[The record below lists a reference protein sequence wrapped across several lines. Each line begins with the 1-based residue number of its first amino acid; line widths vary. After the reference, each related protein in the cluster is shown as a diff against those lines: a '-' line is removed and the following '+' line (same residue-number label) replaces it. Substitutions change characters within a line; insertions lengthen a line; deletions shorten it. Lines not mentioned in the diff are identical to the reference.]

1 MEKLLQAEAFSQGR
15 FLHRAPCAHRMATD
29 CAKCLPVLLCT
40 TSLVHSISQC
50 KFVLQDLHKALC
62 TTKFAQTTSQY
73 YFVLQSLRKV
83 LPSTTSARPSTTSYY
98 KMCTKYVLVLLPAA
112 KLAQRQFY
120 IEKLYTRRAFNHN
133 RFYTE
138 TLFTQRP
145 VCPACWGVSE
155 SCASTCACSSPKIY
169 FGSAHSPKERD
180 QLKPFYKKERNA
192 SADSCSHY
200 HAICTASL
208 SHHTCPS
215 HCSIALS
222 HHFPESPLPCHHSP
236 KSTRS

>member
-1 MEKLLQAEAFSQGR
+1 MQIALGLPCSGDVWALGISHKVAPRVDVGNLVCATGPARSDASSIVKYNSGVYYEACTKHF
-15 FLHRAPCAHRMATD
+15 
-29 CAKCLPVLLCT
+29 PVLLR
-40 TSLVHSISQC
+40 
-50 KFVLQDLHKALC
+50 
-62 TTKFAQTTSQY
+62 TTKLAQSTSQY

-155 SCASTCACSSPKIY
+155 SCASTRACSSPKIY
-169 FGSAHSPKERD
+169 FRSAHSPKERD

-192 SADSCSHY
+192 SAAFMQQLPCDLHRFSKSSHLSR
-200 HAICTASL
+200 SL
-208 SHHTCPS
+208 QYCPK
-215 HCSIALS
+215 
-222 HHFPESPLPCHHSP
+222 SPLP
-236 KSTRS
+236 